1 MYPHTKVY
9 SNFTYEYSDGQIS
22 SWRDLLDLK
31 NINIYEISRK
41 GIAEQYGISI
51 NKEMITNLGITKDN
65 REVIIFFD
73 SNSKSI
79 VIKNSK
85 DNELN

>member
-1 MYPHTKVY
+1 MKRKLSYRK
-9 SNFTYEYSDGQIS
+9 S
-22 SWRDLLDLK
+22 K
-31 NINIYEISRK
+31 K

-51 NKEMITNLGITKDN
+51 NKEMITNLGITKNN

-85 DNELN
+85 DNEAN

>member
-1 MYPHTKVY
+1 MKKKLSYRKY
-9 SNFTYEYSDGQIS
+9 
-22 SWRDLLDLK
+22 K
-31 NINIYEISRK
+31 K
-41 GIAEQYGISI
+41 GIGEQNGISI

>member
-1 MYPHTKVY
+1 MKRKLSYRK
-9 SNFTYEYSDGQIS
+9 S
-22 SWRDLLDLK
+22 K
-31 NINIYEISRK
+31 K

-79 VIKNSK
+79 IIKSSK
-85 DNELN
+85 ES